1 MTAAIRARGLV
12 KRYGARA
19 ALAGLD
25 LEVPE
30 GCCFA
35 LFGANGSGKTT
46 LVRLVATLIRA
57 SAGELEVLGERLPAG
72 ATAVR
77 SRLGALLDQ
86 PLLPWEL
93 SLGEGL
99 RLHADLHGVPS
110 PAARVEEVASRMGLF
125 WRLRDPVRS
134 LSRGM
139 AQRAAVARAIL
150 HDPELLLLDEPFNGL
165 DPEGCGAVEAV
176 VKALVGR
183 GGTVL
188 LVTHDRARGARL
200 ADRSALLRDGAL
212 AAEDAPTLEAVQ

>member
-1 MTAAIRARGLV
+1 V
-12 KRYGARA
+12 KRYGARS

-30 GCCFA
+30 GSCYA

-46 LVRLVATLIRA
+46 LVRLVAGLVRP
-57 SAGELEVLGERLPAG
+57 SGGELEVLGERLPAG
-72 ATAVR
+72 IAAVR
-77 SRLGALLDQ
+77 PRLGVLLEA
-86 PLLPWEL
+86 PLLPREL

-99 RLHADLHGVPS
+99 RLYADLHGVAS

-125 WRLRDPVRS
+125 WRLRDPLCS

-139 AQRAAVARAIL
+139 AQRAAVARVLL

-165 DPEGCGAVEAV
+165 DPEGCETVEGV
-176 VKALVGR
+176 VRERLAR

-200 ADRSALLRDGAL
+200 AGRSALLRDGEL
-212 AAEDAPTLEAVQ
+212 VAEGEPREVLERAGAVS